1 MLDEEIKQI
10 VLQNQVT
17 LEKINKKLK
26 WQTRWGILKAVFIIG
41 PIVLGIIWLV
51 PFFQKYFP
59 EIKSALDTIRLGLLN
74 IQGGLTSGNISPD
87 QQEMICNEDLRE
99 QVIRQICR

>member
-10 VLQNQVT
+10 VLQNQAT

-26 WQTRWGILKAVFIIG
+26 WQTIGGILKAIFIIG
-41 PIVLGIIWLV
+41 PIVLGIIWLL

-59 EIKSALDTIRLGLLN
+59 EVKNALDTIRLGLTS
-74 IQGGLTSGNISPD
+74 IQTNGLIEGNISPE
-87 QQEMICNEDLRE
+87 QQETICKE
-99 QVIRQICR
+99 ICR